1 MADFTVNLSAV
12 STQDL
17 EMAST
22 AILRGEPR
30 APFLVDLLTNLRTE
44 IANRFDVDSIGGLTN
59 ELTKYS
65 SFQVSPTFFTQEEY
79 DRLVDA
85 AVRLYEAELLL
96 SLAGLLIFPI
106 VEPSPACFSD
116 SIKKLSNFIHL
127 DSPPHGEKPDVDA
140 LRERAKQ
147 ALDQALAVLREAVP
161 SITNRLRDRGLAAM
175 RGRGVD

>member
-22 AILRGEPR
+22 AILRGEPQ
-30 APFLVDLLTNLRTE
+30 APFLVDLLANLRTE

-65 SFQVSPTFFTQEEY
+65 SFQVSPEFFTQEEY
-79 DRLVDA
+79 NRLVDA
-85 AVRLYEAELLL
+85 AVRLNEAELLL
-96 SLAGLLIFPI
+96 SLAGLLLFPI
-106 VEPSPACFSD
+106 VEPSPKCFRD
-116 SIKKLSNFIHL
+116 SIKKLSSLGSINF
-127 DSPPHGEKPDVDA
+127 PPHGTEPDVDA

-147 ALDQALAVLREAVP
+147 ALDQALTALREAVP
-161 SITNRLRDRGLAAM
+161 PITNRLSGFDGPRS
-175 RGRGVD
+175 